1 MGKKNKK
8 VSPPREFETT
18 DGDETI
24 RFILGRSQE
33 QNDLIVR
40 NAKKENPN
48 YFWFHADKIPSCHAI
63 LFTDKPKLTKK
74 EIQDVSNKIRDYSK
88 LKKMNSGYVIYTK
101 IKNIHLTDIP
111 GRVVHGLNVVKRC
124 QVKREFGKR
133 KPKPE
138 PESKPELELD

>member
-8 VSPPREFETT
+8 VSPPREFEIT

-48 YFWFHADKIPSCHAI
+48 YFWFHADKISSCHAI

-74 EIQDVSNKIRDYSK
+74 QIQDVSNKIRDYSK

-133 KPKPE
+133 KPKSE

>member
-8 VSPPREFETT
+8 VGPPREFETT

-24 RFILGRSQE
+24 RFILGRSQD
-33 QNDLIVR
+33 QNDIMVR
-40 NAKKENPN
+40 NAKRENQN
-48 YFWFHADKIPSCHAI
+48 YWWFHADKVPSCHAI
-63 LFTDKPKLTKK
+63 LFTDKSKLTKK

-88 LKKMNSGYVIYTK
+88 LKKMNSGYVIYTQ

-133 KPKPE
+133 KPKSE